1 MGAGSDEMARLWM
14 MDGLVVWLVRQRRH
28 EQRGEEANARWKSL
42 PRTSRGAAAARE
54 RHLPLNLN
62 HNHSTTHHELLLLAA
77 AAVLLDTVAS
87 QLSLPTT
94 PIQALSSP
102 RLSPRI

>member
-62 HNHSTTHHELLLLAA
+62 HNHSTTHTTSCCCWLLLLFCLT
-77 AAVLLDTVAS
+77 LL
-87 QLSLPTT
+87 
-94 PIQALSSP
+94 QAN
-102 RLSPRI
+102 

>member
-42 PRTSRGAAAARE
+42 PRRSRGAAARARA
-54 RHLPLNLN
+54 PSPSQPPN
-62 HNHSTTHHELLLLAA
+62 HNHSTTHTTSCCWLLLLFCLT
-77 AAVLLDTVAS
+77 VL
-87 QLSLPTT
+87 
-94 PIQALSSP
+94 QAN
-102 RLSPRI
+102 